1 MNTNHILV
9 AHIYLYKVEL
19 YHFENDGALAEFAY
33 LLLLC
38 LKSTICIT
46 NKPPSINIIIRNT
59 LYAERLMVS
68 SCSEIAG
75 VREWHQWRENGVSQ
89 SVGDASDVTS
99 RE

>member
-9 AHIYLYKVEL
+9 AHIYLYIVEL
-19 YHFENDGALAEFAY
+19 YNFQIGGALAEIAD

-59 LYAERLMVS
+59 LYGERLMAS
-68 SCSEIAG
+68 SCPEIAG
-75 VREWHQWRENGVSQ
+75 VREWLENGVSQ
-89 SVGDASDVTS
+89 SVGDASDVSS
-99 RE
+99 RRMI